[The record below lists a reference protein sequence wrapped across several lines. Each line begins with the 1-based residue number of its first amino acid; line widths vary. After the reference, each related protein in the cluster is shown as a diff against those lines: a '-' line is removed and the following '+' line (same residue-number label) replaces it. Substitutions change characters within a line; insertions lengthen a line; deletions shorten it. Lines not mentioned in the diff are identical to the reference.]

1 MMMTETIPIAEKAV
15 THPTGPSAAREEVFG
30 EEPEEEL
37 GEEEV
42 MIPLG
47 DRDRRTTRTAPTT
60 RTTKKKMMRTPVK
73 RLSIAKRMKS
83 PGLWRPHS
91 GHVTRGSRLGWKM
104 MK

>member
-47 DRDRRTTRTAPTT
+47 DRARRTPRTGPTT
-60 RTTKKKMMRTPVK
+60 RTPWTGRWSKRTKPAVR
-73 RLSIAKRMKS
+73 
-83 PGLWRPHS
+83 H
-91 GHVTRGSRLGWKM
+91 
-104 MK
+104 